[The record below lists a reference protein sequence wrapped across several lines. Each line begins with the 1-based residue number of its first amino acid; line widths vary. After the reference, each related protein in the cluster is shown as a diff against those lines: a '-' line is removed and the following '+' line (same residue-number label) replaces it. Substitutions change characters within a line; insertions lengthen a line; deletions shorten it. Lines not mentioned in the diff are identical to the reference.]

1 MRGKELTM
9 KNRSIRF
16 KLTLWISLLLTV
28 VAGVTLAA
36 VMWASGTVL
45 RGTIRDYL
53 IGTTEQNVDDIR
65 FVEKKGDPN
74 ANNYI
79 PYGDGFLEIDL
90 DYMEVVNDVRTALY
104 TQDGRML
111 YGENPLSRQT
121 SALEFSETMTRSM
134 EVDGVRYDLY
144 DRKLNIRATDG
155 EQLWIRGI
163 VPETKSSAQLSEI
176 LRLSLI
182 LLPILIILSVVIS
195 YFIAD
200 RMLSPIRK
208 IERAAERIS
217 RGDDLGERIDQ
228 AKNNDEVGRLARVFN
243 AMLDRLER
251 SFETER
257 RFTSDA
263 SHELRTPTSV
273 ILAQADYILEKE
285 RTVPEYAEA
294 MEVVRNQSRRM
305 SALIS
310 DMLDYTRMDQSE
322 RYSLN
327 EEVDLSGLTEEL
339 CRELALAGTDGI
351 TLETRIDEGVAV
363 TGDRLLLTRM
373 ITNLVGNAYR
383 YGKPGGHVW
392 VALTRSDGGTV
403 LEVADDGIGIPDG
416 DKDKIFDRFYR
427 GDAARTTG
435 GTGLG
440 LAMVKKIAEL
450 HGATVE
456 LESEVGKGSAFRIVF
471 K

>member
-1 MRGKELTM
+1 M

-65 FVEKKGDPN
+65 FVEQKGDPN

-79 PYGDGFLEIDL
+79 PYGGGFLEIDL

-111 YGENPLSRQT
+111 YGENPLSLQT

-251 SFETER
+251 SFEAER

-273 ILAQADYILEKE
+273 ILAQAEYILEKE

-327 EEVDLSGLTEEL
+327 DEVDLSGLTEEL
-339 CRELALAGTDGI
+339 CRELALAGTDGV

-383 YGKPGGHVW
+383 YGKPGGPVW
-392 VALTRSDGGTV
+392 VALTRSDGGAV

-427 GDAARTTG
+427 GDAARTAG

>member
-1 MRGKELTM
+1 M

-65 FVEKKGDPN
+65 FVEQKGDPN
-74 ANNYI
+74 SNNYI
-79 PYGDGFLEIDL
+79 PYGGGFLEIDL

-251 SFETER
+251 SFEAEH

-273 ILAQADYILEKE
+273 ILAQAEYILEKE

-327 EEVDLSGLTEEL
+327 DEVDLSGLTEEL
-339 CRELALAGTDGI
+339 CRELALAGTDGV

-392 VALTRSDGGTV
+392 VALTRSDGGAV

-427 GDAARTTG
+427 GDAARTAG

>member
-1 MRGKELTM
+1 M

-65 FVEKKGDPN
+65 FVEQKGDPN

-79 PYGDGFLEIDL
+79 PYGGGFLEIDL

-251 SFETER
+251 SFEAER

-273 ILAQADYILEKE
+273 ILAQAEYILEKE

-327 EEVDLSGLTEEL
+327 DEVDLSGLTEEL
-339 CRELALAGTDGI
+339 CRELALAGTDGV

-392 VALTRSDGGTV
+392 VALTRSDGGAV

-427 GDAARTTG
+427 GDAARTAG

>member
-1 MRGKELTM
+1 
-9 KNRSIRF
+9 
-16 KLTLWISLLLTV
+16 
-28 VAGVTLAA
+28 
-36 VMWASGTVL
+36 
-45 RGTIRDYL
+45 
-53 IGTTEQNVDDIR
+53 
-65 FVEKKGDPN
+65 
-74 ANNYI
+74 
-79 PYGDGFLEIDL
+79 
-90 DYMEVVNDVRTALY
+90 
-104 TQDGRML
+104 ML

-251 SFETER
+251 SFEAER

-273 ILAQADYILEKE
+273 ILAQAEYILEKE

>member
-427 GDAARTTG
+427 GDAARTAG

>member
-1 MRGKELTM
+1 M

-65 FVEKKGDPN
+65 FVEQKGDPN

-79 PYGDGFLEIDL
+79 PYGGGFLEIDL

-111 YGENPLSRQT
+111 YGENPLSLQT

-251 SFETER
+251 SFEAER

-273 ILAQADYILEKE
+273 ILAQAEYILEKE

-327 EEVDLSGLTEEL
+327 DEVDLSGLTEEL
-339 CRELALAGTDGI
+339 CRELALAGTDGV

-392 VALTRSDGGTV
+392 VALTRSDGGAV

-427 GDAARTTG
+427 GDAARTAG

>member
-1 MRGKELTM
+1 M

-65 FVEKKGDPN
+65 FVEQKGDPN

-79 PYGDGFLEIDL
+79 PYGGGFLEIDL

-251 SFETER
+251 SFEAEH

-273 ILAQADYILEKE
+273 ILAQAEYILEKE

-327 EEVDLSGLTEEL
+327 DEVDLSGLTEEL
-339 CRELALAGTDGI
+339 CRELALAGTDGV

-392 VALTRSDGGTV
+392 VALTRSDGGAV

-427 GDAARTTG
+427 GDAARTAG